1 MPLSGA
7 HRRYSVVCEQ
17 AAISSHKMDGSLW
30 KTLSLFDFYIHNTI
44 KFRQQCRLGHTAEQ
58 CRSGLFQDS
67 DFAGDLEVSKSTSGG
82 ILCIFG
88 RRTFV
93 PINWMCTKQAAVSHS
108 SAESDVI
115 TLDAGLRR
123 DGIRAL
129 DLWDWVVEVL
139 HSSPKGDWARGDL
152 KRKECETHH
161 KGRTKT
167 KSLTSEES
175 CLREIDY
182 VTPNVTLSRQNALL
196 YIL

>member
-1 MPLSGA
+1 
-7 HRRYSVVCEQ
+7 
-17 AAISSHKMDGSLW
+17 
-30 KTLSLFDFYIHNTI
+30 
-44 KFRQQCRLGHTAEQ
+44 
-58 CRSGLFQDS
+58 
-67 DFAGDLEVSKSTSGG
+67 
-82 ILCIFG
+82 
-88 RRTFV
+88 
-93 PINWMCTKQAAVSHS
+93 MCKKQAAVSHS

-115 TLDAGLRR
+115 SLDAGLRR

-129 DLWDWVVEVL
+129 ELWDWVVEVL

-196 YIL
+196 NIFVDDLAAIEMIIKGRCPTMRHVSPTQTLALDWLFDPMIQVKYVDTRNLLADMLTKGTF